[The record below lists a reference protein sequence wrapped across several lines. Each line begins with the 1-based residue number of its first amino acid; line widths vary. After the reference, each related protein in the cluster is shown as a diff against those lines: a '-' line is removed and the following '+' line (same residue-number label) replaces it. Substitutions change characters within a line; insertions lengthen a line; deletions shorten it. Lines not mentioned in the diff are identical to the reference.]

1 MIIYNDLLLEHIIE
15 TQDKI
20 IKLLRKGKLTD
31 IEKGTLKSLE
41 ENLELGKRKH
51 EETKGE

>member
-15 TQDKI
+15 TQKKKI
-20 IKLLRKGKLTD
+20 KFLKKGKITD

-41 ENLELGKRKH
+41 ENLELGKKKKKKK
-51 EETKGE
+51 KGE